1 METLQQSSFGFSSC
15 KMFSDSGLEDSALDH
30 DNIVL
35 IRPRMRAESEARCLD
50 HWERVVY
57 VSVS

>member
-15 KMFSDSGLEDSALDH
+15 KMFSDSGSEDYALGH
-30 DNIVL
+30 DNVVL
-35 IRPRMRAESEARCLD
+35 TRTKMRAESEARCLD
-50 HWERVVY
+50 HWERILH